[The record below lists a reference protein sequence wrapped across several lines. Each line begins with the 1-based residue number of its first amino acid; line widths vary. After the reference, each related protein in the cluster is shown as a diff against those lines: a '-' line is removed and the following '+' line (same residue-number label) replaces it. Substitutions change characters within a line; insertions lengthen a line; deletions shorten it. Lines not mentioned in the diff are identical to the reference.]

1 MQADIAQYL
10 TKKQMLINA
19 YNGAATVL
27 TQYEETNLTYYV
39 DQQAE
44 KLVVNNLDQGHNLI
58 ESLKHTV
65 ENLRN
70 PFTDL
75 YHWLKGEIYDLNAM
89 TVALGECKAVQTAVE
104 TMVKKI
110 ASAKAD
116 IENIQ
121 AGKKT
126 MGTLFKNSGDVHKIQ
141 NDLERYER
149 DLEAQR
155 KLYDVMRIYLGRRM
169 LPIFKAEKLALYSR
183 ILQQFHV
190 VEINNSH
197 QLASFWAQV
206 LKTENVANANVQQT
220 Q

>member
-126 MGTLFKNSGDVHKIQ
+126 MGTLFKNSGDVHKI
-141 NDLERYER
+141 
-149 DLEAQR
+149 
-155 KLYDVMRIYLGRRM
+155 
-169 LPIFKAEKLALYSR
+169 
-183 ILQQFHV
+183 
-190 VEINNSH
+190 
-197 QLASFWAQV
+197 
-206 LKTENVANANVQQT
+206 
-220 Q
+220 